1 MKQASSMRKRLVITV
16 SNNLVTDNRV
26 AKLVHYFDSEGMEVF
41 VLGRNWPGGAL
52 PAHRKGQHRRFKLWV
67 NKGPLFYALLNLRL
81 FFWLSVHRFDKVLA
95 VDLDTL
101 PAAWLGARLKRRP
114 VFMDSHEFFSES
126 PELQH
131 RPAVKKIWRSLEA
144 FLLPRI
150 DGGFTVSPGIVDLY
164 QTLFGVQFEL
174 LRNVPRRPTELLP
187 LREVGADLVVYYQGA
202 LNVGRGLKEAI
213 RAMTLLPEYSLRIA
227 GSGDEEE
234 ELWDLVKALKLEK
247 QVVFLG
253 RLPFEALSA
262 EAAQAHVG
270 LCLLEN
276 MGLNYYHS
284 LPNRL
289 FDYPALGLPIIA
301 TNFPD
306 MGKLVR
312 QYNTGLLLD
321 SMAPEVLAAAIRRAC
336 EDGALRLLW
345 QEALPRIVADLNW
358 EKEAKVLAKLL
369 NYSK

>member
-1 MKQASSMRKRLVITV
+1 MKQASSIRKRLVITV

-52 PAHRKGQHRRFKLWV
+52 PANRKGQLRRFKLWV
-67 NKGPLFYALLNLRL
+67 NKGPLFYALLNLRM
-81 FFWLSVHRFDKVLA
+81 FFWLLGHRFDLVLA
-95 VDLDTL
+95 VDMDTL

-131 RPAVKKIWRSLEA
+131 RPGVKRIWRNLEK
-144 FLLPRI
+144 FLLPRLN
-150 DGGFTVSPGIVDLY
+150 GGFTVSPGIVDLY
-164 QTLFGVQFEL
+164 QRLFGVDFDL
-174 LRNVPRRPTELLP
+174 LRNVPRRPADLLP
-187 LREVGADLVVYYQGA
+187 LRELGAHPVVYYQGA

-213 RAMTLLPEYSLRIA
+213 RAMTLLPGYKLHIA
-227 GSGDEEE
+227 GSGDEEDVLRE
-234 ELWDLVKALKLEK
+234 LVKELKLEEH
-247 QVVFLG
+247 VVFLG
-253 RLPFEALSA
+253 RLPFEELRA
-262 EAAQAHVG
+262 EAAKAHVG
-270 LCLLEN
+270 LCLLES

-306 MGKLVR
+306 MGRLV
-312 QYNTGLLLD
+312 QEYNTGLLLD
-321 SMAPEVLAAAIRRAC
+321 SMEAEVIAAAIRRAC
-336 EDGALRLLW
+336 EDRVLRLQW
-345 QEALPRIVADLNW
+345 GKALPRIVAELNW
-358 EKEAKVLAKLL
+358 EKEAKVLTKLL

>member
-1 MKQASSMRKRLVITV
+1 
-16 SNNLVTDNRV
+16 
-26 AKLVHYFDSEGMEVF
+26 
-41 VLGRNWPGGAL
+41 
-52 PAHRKGQHRRFKLWV
+52 
-67 NKGPLFYALLNLRL
+67 
-81 FFWLSVHRFDKVLA
+81 
-95 VDLDTL
+95 
-101 PAAWLGARLKRRP
+101 
-114 VFMDSHEFFSES
+114 
-126 PELQH
+126 
-131 RPAVKKIWRSLEA
+131 
-144 FLLPRI
+144 
-150 DGGFTVSPGIVDLY
+150 
-164 QTLFGVQFEL
+164 
-174 LRNVPRRPTELLP
+174 
-187 LREVGADLVVYYQGA
+187 
-202 LNVGRGLKEAI
+202 
-213 RAMTLLPEYSLRIA
+213 MTLLPEYSLRIA

-234 ELWDLVKALKLEK
+234 ELRDLVKALKLEK

>member
-1 MKQASSMRKRLVITV
+1 MKHTASIQKRLVITV

-41 VLGRNWPGGAL
+41 VLGRNWPGGVL
-52 PAHRKGQHRRFKLWV
+52 PANRLGQHRRFKLWV

-81 FFWLSVHRFDKVLA
+81 FFWLLVHRFDKVLA

-131 RPAVKKIWRSLEA
+131 RPIIKKIWRSLEA
-144 FLLPRI
+144 YLLPRI

-187 LREVGADLVVYYQGA
+187 LREVGADPVVYYQGA

-213 RAMTLLPEYSLRIA
+213 GAMTLLPGYKLHIA
-227 GSGDEEE
+227 GSGDEEDVLRE
-234 ELWDLVKALKLEK
+234 LVKELKLEER
-247 QVVFLG
+247 VVFLG
-253 RLPFEALSA
+253 RLPFEALRA
-262 EAAQAHVG
+262 EAARAHVG

-276 MGLNYYHS
+276 IGLNYYHS

-306 MGKLVR
+306 MGRLVQ

-321 SMAPEVLAAAIRRAC
+321 SMEAEVIAAAIRRAC

-345 QEALPRIVADLNW
+345 GDALPRIVSDLNW
-358 EKEAKVLAKLL
+358 EKEAKVLTKLL
-369 NYSK
+369 TYRK